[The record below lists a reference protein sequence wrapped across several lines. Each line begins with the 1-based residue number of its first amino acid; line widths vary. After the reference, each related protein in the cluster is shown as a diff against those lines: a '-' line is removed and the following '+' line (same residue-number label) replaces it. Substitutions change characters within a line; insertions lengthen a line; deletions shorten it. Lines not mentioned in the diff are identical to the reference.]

1 MNKTTDDYCLR
12 CPDCGRLHTLGHDE
26 WSAIVCL
33 GCQAEIH
40 RDKRSDIMKVIRF
53 LNSRIMIASVKSREE
68 AVEAAKGLSAS
79 EIVDAYIQAVR
90 KL

>member
-1 MNKTTDDYCLR
+1 MIDEF
-12 CPDCGRLHTLGHDE
+12 GRL
-26 WSAIVCL
+26 
-33 GCQAEIH
+33 H